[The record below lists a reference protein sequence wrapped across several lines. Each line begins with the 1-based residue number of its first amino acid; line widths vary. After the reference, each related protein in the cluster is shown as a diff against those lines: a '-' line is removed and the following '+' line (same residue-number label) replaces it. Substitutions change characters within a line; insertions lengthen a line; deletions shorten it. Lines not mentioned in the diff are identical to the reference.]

1 MSYSVLIPAFNAART
16 IAETIRSVAA
26 QTVPPTEIIVVDDG
40 SMDTTGEVAASCDN
54 RVRVV
59 RQENSGSGSAVTRAI
74 KAAACPVIAPV
85 DADDLWLPNKMA
97 IQLAYLDENPGCHG
111 VFCRLKT
118 FREDPDTGEAEL
130 VQAGWSRITM
140 AMRTPAALQIGDM
153 IDPPG
158 GRGEMIDWIARAR
171 HLGFQLHMLDDIL
184 ALRRIHSGSLT
195 YRRNQENDRGY
206 ARVAW
211 LAAQR
216 HKGKKT

>member
-1 MSYSVLIPAFNAART
+1 MSYSVLIPAFNAAGT

-26 QTVPPTEIIVVDDG
+26 QTLQPGEIVVVDDG
-40 SMDTTGEVAASCDN
+40 STDATGEVAAACDS
-54 RVRVV
+54 RVRVLW
-59 RQENSGSGSAVTRAI
+59 QENSGSGSAVTRAI
-74 KAAACPVIAPV
+74 KEAAFSVIAPI
-85 DADDLWLPNKMA
+85 DADDLWVADKMA
-97 IQLAYLDENPGCHG
+97 IQLSYLDRNPECHA

-118 FREDPDTGEAEL
+118 FREEANTSQDEI
-130 VQAGWSRITM
+130 VQTGWSRITM
-140 AMRTPAALQIGDM
+140 AMRTSAALQIGDM

-184 ALRRIHSGSLT
+184 ALRRIHAGSLT
-195 YRRNQENDRGY
+195 YRRSQENDRGY

-216 HKGKKT
+216 HKSKKS

>member
-16 IAETIRSVAA
+16 IAETIRSVTA
-26 QTVPPTEIIVVDDG
+26 QILQPGEVVVVDDG
-40 SMDTTGEVAASCDN
+40 SSDATGEVAASCDG

-74 KAAACPVIAPV
+74 KEAAFPFIAPV
-85 DADDLWLPNKMA
+85 DADDLWLPEKMS
-97 IQLAYLDENPGCHG
+97 IQLSYLDRNPGCHG

-118 FREDPDTGEAEL
+118 FREGTAGGQDEI
-130 VQAGWSRITM
+130 VQTGWSRITM
-140 AMRTPAALQIGDM
+140 VMRTPAALQIGDM

-171 HLGFQLHMLDDIL
+171 HLGFRLDMLDDIL

-195 YRRNQENDRGY
+195 YRRSQENDRGY

-216 HKGKKT
+216 HKSKKS